1 MLTFDQCFLLSSLE
15 HNGDSDRWDC
25 GPHKGVGCL
34 KGRRLSF
41 LPREEG
47 MVRLRKNSF
56 ELDRFFLRQTMPSS
70 LGYFCISDCRLT
82 QPSCRNTLSSSSTI
96 KYWKRS
102 SWKWRCCYSPPLL
115 VKQHSGERENNV
127 SSCSPLKNQE
137 LILHLGRQAPS
148 WSRKFRPREELHCH
162 SIMIILWQCTS
173 SLGLASPTSST
184 RSLNLSL
191 GSDNSFFL

>member
-96 KYWKRS
+96 KYSKRS
-102 SWKWRCCYSPPLL
+102 SYGGSQWDWGWRTHRWRWRCCYSPPLL
-115 VKQHSGERENNV
+115 VKQHSGERENKV

-137 LILHLGRQAPS
+137 LILHLRREAPY
-148 WSRKFRPREELHCH
+148 WSIQRITER
-162 SIMIILWQCTS
+162 
-173 SLGLASPTSST
+173 A
-184 RSLNLSL
+184 
-191 GSDNSFFL
+191 FFALIFS